1 MEHSMKQK
9 IGFIGIGNMGMA
21 MIKGMLASQIVK
33 AEQIIAYKMTPNKIK
48 QLGKDQV
55 INIATSEM
63 EVAEKADILFLAVKP
78 NVIISVLEKIKNVLS
93 THTVIV
99 SVAAGITLEA
109 IEKVLGTNYKI
120 IRTVPNTPALV
131 NAGMTSITTNNQVSD
146 IELNTVIALLNTL
159 GETEVVAENLI
170 HAVTGISGSS
180 PAYVF
185 MFIEA
190 MADAGVLAGMP
201 RAQAYKFAAQA
212 VLGAAKMVL
221 ATGKHPG
228 ELKDMVCSPGGTTI
242 EAVKTLENNGLRT
255 AVIEAV
261 TSCVKKS
268 EYMSNK

>member
-1 MEHSMKQK
+1 MEQT

-21 MIKGMLASQIVK
+21 MIKGMLVSQIIK
-33 AEQIIAYKMTPNKIK
+33 AEQIIAYKMMPDKIK
-48 QLGKDQV
+48 QLGKEQV
-55 INIATSEM
+55 INIATSEI
-63 EVAEKADILFLAVKP
+63 EVAQKSDILFLAVKP
-78 NVIISVLEKIKNVLS
+78 NTIVPVLEKIKSSLS
-93 THTVIV
+93 TNTVIV
-99 SVAAGITLEA
+99 SVAAGITLDTM
-109 IEKVLGTNYKI
+109 EKILGTNYKI

-131 NAGMTSITTNNQVSD
+131 NAGMTSITRNSQVSD
-146 IELNTVIALLNTL
+146 AELNTVMSLFNAL
-159 GETEVVAENLI
+159 GKTEVVPEHLI

-190 MADAGVLAGMP
+190 LADAGVLTGMQ
-201 RAQAYKFAAQA
+201 RSQAYKFAAQA

-221 ATGKHPG
+221 DTGKHPG

-242 EAVKTLENNGLRT
+242 EAVKTLENRALRS

-268 EYMSNK
+268 ESMSNNSNNK

>member
-1 MEHSMKQK
+1 MEQK

-33 AEQIIAYKMTPNKIK
+33 AEQIIAYKMTPDKQK
-48 QLGKDQV
+48 QLGTDKAMT
-55 INIATSEM
+55 IATSEI
-63 EVAEKADILFLAVKP
+63 EVAVKADILFLAVKP
-78 NVIISVLEKIKNVLS
+78 NAILSVLEKIKHALS
-93 THTVIV
+93 AHTVIV
-99 SVAAGITLEA
+99 SVAAGITLAAMEN
-109 IEKVLGTNYKI
+109 VLGSNYKI

-131 NAGMTSITTNNQVSD
+131 NAGMTSITTNKQVTD
-146 IELNTVIALLNTL
+146 TELNTVIALFNAL
-159 GETEVVAENLI
+159 GETEVVAENLV
-170 HAVTGISGSS
+170 HAVTGVSGSS

-201 RAQAYKFAAQA
+201 RSQAYKFAAQA

-268 EYMSNK
+268 ESMSNK